1 MAFPQGARPPHP
13 GPPKKKKKKATPTA
27 PPAATKQAPAP
38 VQGTPVAPSVPN
50 SGGGADMSDEHYM
63 ILLSVEELFGRSLFQ
78 LLLLKLGLFQP
89 LLTSTSLLLP
99 LRRRSAT
106 FTDFP
111 LLTTPWE
118 LADDA

>member
-1 MAFPQGARPPHP
+1 MSMDRQRNRFPLRTDCVATHRNRLVVGTGCVEGLINAAARR
-13 GPPKKKKKKATPTA
+13 
-27 PPAATKQAPAP
+27 
-38 VQGTPVAPSVPN
+38 
-50 SGGGADMSDEHYM
+50 
-63 ILLSVEELFGRSLFQ
+63 ILLSVEELLRRSLFQ

-89 LLTSTSLLLP
+89 LLNSTSLLLP

>member
-1 MAFPQGARPPHP
+1 MGRPFPWLNPQIAKEDEMDVMELGKDERR
-13 GPPKKKKKKATPTA
+13 KTA
-27 PPAATKQAPAP
+27 C
-38 VQGTPVAPSVPN
+38 
-50 SGGGADMSDEHYM
+50 DRRSDRLCPERQM

-106 FTDFP
+106 FTNFP
-111 LLTTPWE
+111 LLTTPWM
-118 LADDA
+118 LAGDA